1 MEIYDYVVV
10 GAGSAGCVMAR
21 RLSDGPNV
29 SVLLLEA
36 GGASDG
42 FWNRTPAGVARF
54 HKSERYNW
62 NYVTEPVPALG
73 DRKLYFPAGK
83 ALGGSSA
90 INGMVYIRGDR
101 RDFDHW
107 AQLGNS
113 GWGWDDVLP
122 YFKRSESNER
132 GGSQIHGADGP
143 LSVSNPA
150 ILHPTVDD
158 FIEASQACGLTRRDD
173 LAAGDLEGAG
183 PVQFTIRNG
192 ERESS
197 YYAFIK
203 PVRHRSNLRV
213 EVGAQVSKILFKDR
227 AAVGVELAQNAHV
240 RRVFARR
247 EIILSAGAV
256 RSPHLLMLS
265 GVGDGEKLRQKGIS
279 AVVHLP
285 GVGENLQ
292 DHYMVRV
299 QAETVR
305 ESSYNRDL
313 RGWRKYLQ
321 GAGYLLT
328 KGGYLALGT
337 SSAAAF
343 LKSRPSV
350 EYADIEISFRPM
362 TFTTDPTGRVEVD
375 SYDAISGS
383 VYRVRPASRGYI
395 GLESADPLVPPLVQP
410 NYLAESE
417 DVDATVEGIKAF
429 RRILATHPLSS
440 KVRGEIAPGSAIAT
454 DDDLSDYVRSQ
465 GGSVFHPAG
474 TCKMGSDP
482 MAVVDNQLRVRGV
495 ERLRVV
501 DASIMPVVTSGNTNA
516 PTIMIGEKAADLVK
530 ASAVSALPDE
540 TFRSFEHSPSLTE

>member
-1 MEIYDYVVV
+1 
-10 GAGSAGCVMAR
+10 
-21 RLSDGPNV
+21 
-29 SVLLLEA
+29 
-36 GGASDG
+36 
-42 FWNRTPAGVARF
+42 
-54 HKSERYNW
+54 
-62 NYVTEPVPALG
+62 
-73 DRKLYFPAGK
+73 
-83 ALGGSSA
+83 
-90 INGMVYIRGDR
+90 
-101 RDFDHW
+101 
-107 AQLGNS
+107 
-113 GWGWDDVLP
+113 
-122 YFKRSESNER
+122 
-132 GGSQIHGADGP
+132 
-143 LSVSNPA
+143 
-150 ILHPTVDD
+150 
-158 FIEASQACGLTRRDD
+158 
-173 LAAGDLEGAG
+173 
-183 PVQFTIRNG
+183 
-192 ERESS
+192 
-197 YYAFIK
+197 
-203 PVRHRSNLRV
+203 
-213 EVGAQVSKILFKDR
+213 
-227 AAVGVELAQNAHV
+227 
-240 RRVFARR
+240 
-247 EIILSAGAV
+247 
-256 RSPHLLMLS
+256 MLS
-265 GVGDGEKLRQKGIS
+265 GVGDGKKLRQKGIS
-279 AVVHLP
+279 ALAHLP

-343 LKSRPSV
+343 LKSRPSM

-395 GLESADPLVPPLVQP
+395 GLESSDPLVPPLVQP

-440 KVRGEIAPGSAIAT
+440 KVRGEIAPGSGIAT
-454 DDDLSDYVRSQ
+454 DDDLSEYVRSQ

-482 MAVVDNQLRVRGV
+482 MAVVDNQLRVHGV

-530 ASAVSALPDE
+530 ASAISALPE
-540 TFRSFEHSPSLTE
+540 EFFRSVERAPSLIE